1 MANAA
6 AITVVRRLVSS
17 AKSASPAKI
26 GNRKFHSSGPKKMA
40 DHGHS
45 DGSMY
50 SNDYLH
56 APHMY
61 NFTGMKNKRL
71 KMGFMV
77 FGSLAIGVNILYF
90 WTWLQGSSP
99 CWWT

>member
-56 APHMY
+56 ATHMY

-77 FGSLAIGVNILYF
+77 FGSLALGAAVPIYATHFQL
-90 WTWLQGSSP
+90 TK
-99 CWWT
+99 

>member
-1 MANAA
+1 MANAVA
-6 AITVVRRLVSS
+6 TTVVRRLVSS
-17 AKSASPAKI
+17 AKSTSPAKLV
-26 GNRKFHSSGPKKMA
+26 NRNFHSSGPKKMA

-50 SNDYLH
+50 SNDYIH
-56 APHMY
+56 AVHMY

-77 FGSLAIGVNILYF
+77 FGSLAVGIVVPVYATRYQIQKSGGV
-90 WTWLQGSSP
+90 
-99 CWWT
+99 